1 MAESTVS
8 DTLDRLDS
16 LQQKLA
22 QLDAMLH
29 MAYGNA
35 GEAFRGMN
43 DDLQDKYIWACS
55 TLAGEC
61 HQLADGLSLA
71 DFNPHSVLKQKPEAS
86 HA

>member
-1 MAESTVS
+1 MANSTVS

-16 LQQKLA
+16 LQKKLA

-29 MAYGNA
+29 MAYGHA
-35 GEAFRGMN
+35 GETFRGMN

-61 HQLADGLSLA
+61 SELANVLSVR
-71 DFNPHSVLKQKPEAS
+71 SITCESGSTEKQELS

>member
-1 MAESTVS
+1 MADSTVN

-16 LQQKLA
+16 LQRKLA

-29 MAYGNA
+29 MAYGHA
-35 GEAFRGMN
+35 GDTFRGMN

-55 TLAGEC
+55 TLVGEC
-61 HQLADGLSLA
+61 SQLADGLSLA
-71 DFNPHSVLKQKPEAS
+71 DFKPHPVIKQKPEAS

>member
-1 MAESTVS
+1 MADLTVN
-8 DTLDRLDS
+8 DTLDRLDA

-35 GEAFRGMN
+35 GETFRGMN
-43 DDLQDKYIWACS
+43 DDLQDKYIWTCS

-61 HQLADGLSLA
+61 SELADGLSLA
-71 DFNPHSVLKQKPEAS
+71 DFKTDSVLKQTLEAS

>member
-1 MAESTVS
+1 MADLTVN

-22 QLDAMLH
+22 HLDAMLL
-29 MAYGNA
+29 MTYGQA
-35 GEAFRGMN
+35 GETFRGMR
-43 DDLQDKYIWACS
+43 DDVQDNFLWSCS
-55 TLAGEC
+55 VLASEC

-71 DFNPHSVLKQKPEAS
+71 DFNPRSVLKQKPEAS